1 MDDTSS
7 DPIERLTQIAGT
19 LRAGDAVAH
28 AELVTIADELI
39 VIAEGL
45 NAQRNPQ

>member
-1 MDDTSS
+1 MDETSR
-7 DPIERLTQIAGT
+7 DPIERLTEIAGT
-19 LRAGDAVAH
+19 LRADETLPH
-28 AELVTIADELI
+28 DELVGIADELI